1 MTILSQYHGEA
12 RLGIM
17 EIICRIH
24 DTKLVL
30 GKKIQRIGRIVKN
43 RIGTKNSAL
52 PEDISDIIKLDI
64 EDINSDD
71 ATNDDSKRLVDEKAQ
86 SFSVR
91 KQLREITDDPVLC
104 FARANSDYV
113 PSPYDQDAL
122 AFKSGEQ
129 RFNTQIQW

>member
-43 RIGTKNSAL
+43 RIGTRNSAL

-71 ATNDDSKRLVDEKAQ
+71 DGDSKRLDEKAQ

-129 RFNTQIQW
+129 SFHTQIKW